1 MAQLFLL
8 PVLALAVILL
18 IAAELRGVWKVVYVL
33 KPAAT
38 LLVILVAALSWQ
50 TPAVDGRYS
59 TWVLVGLS
67 FSLLG
72 DTALMFDGRN
82 AFLAGL
88 VAFVLAHIVYGVLFG
103 AYNGFYLADLV
114 TASLLLIAA
123 VAAYRYLLP
132 GLGRIKAPVLL
143 YVMII
148 SLMVNRAL
156 STFFGDAF
164 SPTQAWLIAVGAVL
178 FYVSDL
184 MLGISRFR
192 RPFRLHRI
200 SLAFYYAGQAMIAL
214 SASYFA

>member
-1 MAQLFLL
+1 MVQLFVV
-8 PVLALAVILL
+8 PVLAVAVILL
-18 IAAELRGVWKVVYVL
+18 IAAELRGRWKLVYVL

-38 LLVILVAALSWQ
+38 LLVIVVAALSWR

-72 DTALMFDGRN
+72 DIALMFDGRK

-88 VAFVLAHIVYGVLFG
+88 VALLLAHIVCAVLFG
-103 AYNGFYLADLV
+103 AYNGFCLADLV

-123 VAAYRYLLP
+123 VAAYRCLLP
-132 GLGRIKAPVLL
+132 GLGRIKAPVLSH
-143 YVMII
+143 VMII
-148 SLMVNRAL
+148 SFMVNRAL
-156 STFFGDAF
+156 STLFGDAF
-164 SPTQAWLIAVGAVL
+164 GPAQARLIAAGAVL
-178 FYVSDL
+178 FCISDL

-192 RPFRLHRI
+192 RPFRLHHT